1 MPLGTEPV
9 GKTVVT
15 VGLDDTQL
23 KQGLTNLNAQMKLA
37 DNTWKSSLSTFKQSD
52 RSIEKLATS
61 VEGMNKKLEIQSK
74 IVDAHQEK
82 VSKLTAEYGA
92 NHTKVI
98 KANAE
103 LVKQQGVYG
112 NLKRSISEMTD
123 EMKQSSVEQKKVE
136 GQQAKLLKQ
145 EQEMAR
151 SKATLQDKMKLV
163 DAEWQNNLSK
173 MKLAG
178 NQYGQLEGKI
188 KSLNDKM
195 ELQKKAVYAQA
206 AEVRKLT
213 KEYGENSEKAVKAN
227 TELKNQ
233 TRIMNELKGDIA
245 ATTKEL
251 QDFNKAEAIKNS
263 PFTQRQK
270 ELESYSS
277 KLKSVGDKWTSTGQS
292 MSLAV
297 TAPLAGIGAMGVKT
311 AMDFDAQ
318 MSRVGAISDTTGAKF
333 EEMKRV
339 AMELGASTTKS
350 ASEVAKGME
359 EMAAKG
365 YDANQIM
372 AAMPGI
378 ISAAEASGSDMT
390 QTANVMASAM
400 NAFGIEAG
408 KSSHVA
414 DVLAQTANQ
423 SAADITDMEYALK
436 YAAAP
441 AKSLGMSLEETS
453 ASIGMMVD
461 SGLKGEQ
468 AGTTLRG
475 ALLGLLDPSEKN
487 AKLMNKMGVEVSDAS
502 GNFVGMEQ
510 LVRNLESSMEGMT
523 DTQKAANLSQLVGK
537 EAVSGMLVMMEQ
549 GPDKIGKM
557 TKSLEESD
565 GASQKASKAMM
576 NNLKGAV
583 EEMGGAFET
592 VGIQIGQDMTPYI
605 RELAN
610 GAQSLANKFSE
621 LPDWGR
627 KVAVGIGVLAAATAP
642 VIVSVG
648 LVAKVA
654 GSAADGLARLSGKY
668 AVNTVAA
675 EANAA
680 ANLAAGKSLDTGGKL
695 NKGLNA
701 SSGGFLT
708 FSKRAITAGRSASTL
723 SRAGGLLS
731 RGLGLIGGP
740 VGIAVTAALTA
751 IGIGFKYAYDH
762 VSWFKKGI
770 DNTGWVLKNLAGEWV
785 RGTKMIAGTVSNWG
799 PVKKVVEGLGVA
811 ADYAKEG
818 FDKFKNVLAA
828 PFKLWW
834 DGLEEGFTWFNNI
847 VKKSDGNWS
856 QFKTNF
862 ANASKEWAVNTLED
876 IKTGFNNA
884 VQGSKE
890 WLSDTGQKMQEGLAK
905 GQEAVKTWAQNFGPK
920 FQTWLSSSK
929 ASIAKWGQDTAGKIS
944 AGLQT
949 GQSKVKKWAE
959 DFGPKFHTWLSSSKA
974 SIAKWGQDTAGKI
987 SAGLQTGQSKVKKW
1001 AEDFGPKFQTW
1012 LSSSKASIAK
1022 WGQETSG
1029 RIASGMESG
1038 KKTIKQWAEDTGSK
1052 IGGWLSTSKKSITDW
1067 GAKLP
1072 DQIKTAYTNAKNAV
1086 TQWAETQSKENAK
1099 FYMPILK
1106 GIIDDIKNFPSK
1118 INAYKESFKNNMSNF
1133 FSGVFAGNKED
1144 GGPLKSWTSGV
1155 GKWLSNIPTLFG
1167 QKKTTAKTAANNFFS
1182 GAFAGNKEG
1191 GGPLKSWTSGLG
1203 KWLSNIPK
1211 LLDQKKQAAKTAA
1224 NNFFSGA
1231 FAGNKEGGGP
1241 LKSWTSG
1248 LGKWLSN
1255 IPKLLDQK
1263 KQAAKTAVSNF
1274 FVNAGQGI
1282 TGEGKGMSSW
1292 GKRIKNW
1299 FTGLPGRI
1307 QSSFDTIKGNVS
1319 KTISGI
1325 FNPSQRDMD
1334 AASAK
1339 FGSKA
1344 KSAITKPFS
1353 SKENKKDF
1361 SDKLGKMIVDGVG
1374 YALGFA
1380 AVALLATG
1388 REIIKRMAKG
1398 MNTSVEDSLLGGPLK
1413 KFFEWVPRKFK
1424 ELVSPASKSAQSMW
1438 KGVTGWFN
1446 ETKKDG
1452 MKSVGDLYTSTK
1464 DKFIDSKDSAISNA
1478 KGMWKGVT
1486 GWFNE
1491 TKKDGMKSVGDLYT
1505 STKDKFIDSKDSAI
1519 SSAKGMWKGATG
1531 WLSKTKTDGS
1541 KAVGDFYI
1549 KTRDK
1554 FKDARNSAVANSKS
1568 LWKGVSGWYEDTRKN
1583 VKSKAEKIYGSTKEN
1598 FRLASIYAVGKSKDM
1613 WKGVTGWF
1621 GNLRDDGIRIFETA
1635 RGKVVGK
1642 FEDMYNG
1649 AKKWIDNIGTFISGS
1664 VTGLKNKAS
1673 SLGKSVAN
1681 GAISGLNKMIG
1692 GINTISKAI
1701 TKKDLMDKIPELHTG
1716 TRASSAIVRNGAIAR
1731 PTLAIV
1737 GDKGSGNGPGGYRR
1751 EIIEKANGTKYLT
1764 PAKDTLVRLDKGD
1777 KVHSGRKTHAY
1788 MSRLPHFDK
1797 GTDKDDFWT
1806 NAKQFDIRGM
1816 AGNAMD
1822 GIGTLGKK
1830 FKETVGAVKAKAGDI
1845 IGDVMDYIKNPKA
1858 LLDKVMG
1865 SMGIDFGGLGMTGT
1879 MAKLAYSKL
1888 KIMLQGKIKE
1898 WFESAGGGYN
1908 PYAAWTKTPGRGWA
1922 PGGHAGI
1929 DYAMP
1934 AGTPIPSPITGEVI
1948 QSWFSPNKPSG
1959 GNEIQIYADGFT
1971 HILMHMLE
1979 GSRKVQKGDRV
1990 TAGQIVGKVGNTG
2003 NSFGDHLHWQVNKG
2017 RGYLYNEDSIDPE
2030 VWARKY
2036 AKGSGGSGSGN
2047 WASKIRQAAA
2057 QMKQTVTDSDVSAI
2071 VAQINRESGGR
2082 ESIVQSSSLRDGNY
2096 GANKARGLLQYV
2108 PSTFANYAVKGY
2120 DNINNGYHQL
2130 LAFFNNSNWR
2140 RDNPGGRS
2148 GWGPSGMRRFANG
2161 GIIQNETVI
2170 AGEEYPEMIIPLDPR
2185 KKHRARPLLAQAN
2198 NIVNDDKFIKLSSG
2212 TTKAKSTR
2220 THNIVWGDTLWDL
2233 ARTFGTTVKELKR
2246 VNGLTSDMIYAG
2258 RKLLVPV
2265 KSAVK
2270 STSKSSAVKRPQ
2282 TTRVT
2287 NRAGI
2292 LRGISNNLMRRSRT
2306 TNYSGLVKSYSDI
2319 GSLMSAGLKNIYKDS
2334 PETMLK
2340 NIQAVRAKVNSI
2352 IKADQAKIAANYAKA
2367 RKSKGNKKVIADV
2380 RAENKAIQSQID
2392 YLNAVKRNEVLK
2404 SNVIENIVKK
2414 RSAISTQLAAKQGKY
2429 KTTLEEKASLNTS
2442 VRDAYKNYGGFGAAS
2457 GNSTKDFISVMNY
2470 RYKRMLEFHNDL
2482 VRLRKLG
2489 LDPQIL
2495 RELIEGGVENS
2506 YGKVK
2511 VLLRGGKSGIASIN
2525 NMQRKINKLAS
2536 DSGKSESGII
2546 YDPSIISQAK
2556 QIKNLNNQKTG
2567 LAASSKK
2574 YMTGTK
2580 KVIPLPTA
2588 KKKQVANNATKAIV
2602 ATAKRLNVVGK
2613 NDVYAQQLDRKIEQ
2627 IKNDRNKS
2635 NDKVIADLQKELGK
2649 QSKNFDKIIDLM
2661 AKILDKNPNILMDG
2675 YKVSKQ
2681 VDKHQATNAKTSARR
2696 KTSS

>member
-1 MPLGTEPV
+1 MSVIGEPV
-9 GKTVVT
+9 GKTVVE
-15 VGLDDTQL
+15 VGLNDTSL
-23 KQGLTNLNAQMKLA
+23 VRGLSNLNARMKLA

-52 RSIEKLATS
+52 RSIEKLSTS
-61 VEGMNKKLEIQSK
+61 VKGMNDKLQIQTK
-74 IVDAHQEK
+74 IVDEHKRK
-82 VSKLTAEYGA
+82 VENLTKEYGE

-112 NLKRSISEMTD
+112 NLKRSIGEMTD
-123 EMKQSSVEQKKVE
+123 EMKQSSIEQKKVE

-178 NQYGQLEGKI
+178 NQYGQIEGKI

-213 KEYGENSEKAVKAN
+213 KDYGENSEKAVKAN
-227 TELKNQ
+227 IALKDQ
-233 TRIMNELKGDIA
+233 TKILNDLKDDIA

-270 ELESYSS
+270 ELEAYSS

-318 MSRVGAISDTTGAKF
+318 MSRVGAISDTTGSKF

-610 GAQSLANKFSE
+610 GAQSLATKFSE
-621 LPDWGR
+621 MPGWAR
-627 KVAVGIGVLAAATAP
+627 KTAVGIGLVAAATGP
-642 VIVSVG
+642 VIVGVG
-648 LVAKVA
+648 LVAKA
-654 GSAADGLARLSGKY
+654 TGTAADGLARLSGKY
-668 AVNTVAA
+668 AANTVAA
-675 EANAA
+675 EANAT
-680 ANLAAGKSLDTGGKL
+680 ANMTAGKTLGKSAGPVGKL
-695 NKGLNA
+695 GGMFNVFGKNAGGATRSVGLLA
-701 SSGGFLT
+701 RG
-708 FSKRAITAGRSASTL
+708 AGL
-723 SRAGGLLS
+723 LRAGIGLVT
-731 RGLGLIGGP
+731 GP
-740 VGIAVTAALTA
+740 VGITLTAVTLLAA
-751 IGIGFKYAYDH
+751 GFKLAYKH
-762 VSWFKKGI
+762 IGWFRTGV
-770 DNTGWVLKNLAGEWV
+770 DNTGKLLKEIAPQMNFSWVGKIGTGFKKAGDGLGYVAKKGFELSPAGVAAKGFFGLVNQAVTKATDKTNVYGKGVSSSTETALKGYTNLSMKASKKLEELRMSNKKIGEKQYLEMMKLYADMSSGVLKKIAQRKQREVAGL
-785 RGTKMIAGTVSNWG
+785 RGIFSATRGLTNAEEQRILVKAQTGNSKEIQAVQLIQNDIKAIYTKARMERRALTKSEENKIVALQSQMD
-799 PVKKVVEGLGVA
+799 KKVVASLSKSEKEQRIILGRLKSNKSKLSLEA
-811 ADYAKEG
+811 AAEVIKHSAKERNESIKNAKQKR
-818 FDKFKNVLAA
+818 DKVIDEAIYQRDVAKSISKKQADAIIKDAERQYKESKKNAEKQHNKVVNEAA
-828 PFKLWW
+828 
-834 DGLEEGFTWFNNI
+834 
-847 VKKSDGNWS
+847 
-856 QFKTNF
+856 
-862 ANASKEWAVNTLED
+862 
-876 IKTGFNNA
+876 
-884 VQGSKE
+884 
-890 WLSDTGQKMQEGLAK
+890 
-905 GQEAVKTWAQNFGPK
+905 AQNKGVTLHIDA
-920 FQTWLSSSK
+920 QTGRVKSK
-929 ASIAKWGQDTAGKIS
+929 WEEASGSVAKWSGKMLSKGVGS
-944 AGLQT
+944 AFDMYKG
-949 GQSKVKKWAE
+949 VKKWN
-959 DFGPKFHTWLSSSKA
+959 D
-974 SIAKWGQDTAGKI
+974 
-987 SAGLQTGQSKVKKW
+987 
-1001 AEDFGPKFQTW
+1001 
-1012 LSSSKASIAK
+1012 
-1022 WGQETSG
+1022 ET
-1029 RIASGMESG
+1029 G
-1038 KKTIKQWAEDTGSK
+1038 KKVHDRWE
-1052 IGGWLSTSKKSITDW
+1052 SITKNV
-1067 GAKLP
+1067 GSFAGSMK
-1072 DQIKTAYTNAKNAV
+1072 KNAV
-1086 TQWAETQSKENAK
+1086 
-1099 FYMPILK
+1099 
-1106 GIIDDIKNFPSK
+1106 
-1118 INAYKESFKNNMSNF
+1118 
-1133 FSGVFAGNKED
+1133 
-1144 GGPLKSWTSGV
+1144 
-1155 GKWLSNIPTLFG
+1155 
-1167 QKKTTAKTAANNFFS
+1167 
-1182 GAFAGNKEG
+1182 
-1191 GGPLKSWTSGLG
+1191 
-1203 KWLSNIPK
+1203 
-1211 LLDQKKQAAKTAA
+1211 
-1224 NNFFSGA
+1224 
-1231 FAGNKEGGGP
+1231 
-1241 LKSWTSG
+1241 
-1248 LGKWLSN
+1248 
-1255 IPKLLDQK
+1255 
-1263 KQAAKTAVSNF
+1263 
-1274 FVNAGQGI
+1274 
-1282 TGEGKGMSSW
+1282 
-1292 GKRIKNW
+1292 
-1299 FTGLPGRI
+1299 
-1307 QSSFDTIKGNVS
+1307 
-1319 KTISGI
+1319 
-1325 FNPSQRDMD
+1325 
-1334 AASAK
+1334 
-1339 FGSKA
+1339 
-1344 KSAITKPFS
+1344 
-1353 SKENKKDF
+1353 
-1361 SDKLGKMIVDGVG
+1361 
-1374 YALGFA
+1374 
-1380 AVALLATG
+1380 
-1388 REIIKRMAKG
+1388 
-1398 MNTSVEDSLLGGPLK
+1398 
-1413 KFFEWVPRKFK
+1413 
-1424 ELVSPASKSAQSMW
+1424 
-1438 KGVTGWFN
+1438 
-1446 ETKKDG
+1446 
-1452 MKSVGDLYTSTK
+1452 
-1464 DKFIDSKDSAISNA
+1464 DKFM
-1478 KGMWKGVT
+1478 G
-1486 GWFNE
+1486 
-1491 TKKDGMKSVGDLYT
+1491 
-1505 STKDKFIDSKDSAI
+1505 
-1519 SSAKGMWKGATG
+1519 
-1531 WLSKTKTDGS
+1531 
-1541 KAVGDFYI
+1541 
-1549 KTRDK
+1549 
-1554 FKDARNSAVANSKS
+1554 
-1568 LWKGVSGWYEDTRKN
+1568 
-1583 VKSKAEKIYGSTKEN
+1583 
-1598 FRLASIYAVGKSKDM
+1598 
-1613 WKGVTGWF
+1613 
-1621 GNLRDDGIRIFETA
+1621 
-1635 RGKVVGK
+1635 
-1642 FEDMYNG
+1642 MYNG
-1649 AKKWIDNIGTFISGS
+1649 AKKWTDSIGSYISNAKEGMK
-1664 VTGLKNKAS
+1664 TKAQN
-1673 SLGKSVAN
+1673 LGKSVAN

-1701 TKKDLMDKIPELHTG
+1701 TKKNLMDKIPELHTG
-1716 TRASSAIVRNGAIAR
+1716 TRASSAIVRNGAIAQ
-1731 PTLAIV
+1731 PTMAIV
-1737 GDKGSGNGPGGYRR
+1737 GDRGPGNGPGGYRR

-1908 PYAAWTKTPGRGWA
+1908 PFASWTKTAGRGWQK
-1922 PGGHAGI
+1922 GGHAGI

-1934 AGTPIPSPITGEVI
+1934 AGTPVPSPITGEVI
-1948 QSWFSPNKPSG
+1948 QSWFSPNQPSG
-1959 GNEIQIYADGFT
+1959 GNEVQIFADGFT
-1971 HILMHMLE
+1971 HILMHMLN
-1979 GSRKVQKGDRV
+1979 GSRTVKKGDRV
-1990 TAGQIVGKVGNTG
+1990 TAGQIIGKVGNTG

-2030 VWARKY
+2030 YWAKHY
-2036 AKGSGGSGSGN
+2036 AKGKGN
-2047 WASKIRQAAA
+2047 GIAGNAQSWASTIKRAAA
-2057 QMKQTVTDSDVSAI
+2057 KMNVDLTSRELKGI
-2071 VAQINRESGGR
+2071 IAQINRESTGN
-2082 ESIVQSSSLRDGNY
+2082 EKVVQSSSVWDVNTASGNP
-2096 GANKARGLLQYV
+2096 AQGLLQYV
-2108 PSTFANYAVKGY
+2108 PQTFRKYAVAGHENMRRGY
-2120 DNINNGYHQL
+2120 DQL

-2140 RDNPGGRS
+2140 RDLPYGRS
-2148 GWGPSGMRRFANG
+2148 GWGPSGLRRFANG

-2198 NIVNDDKFIKLSSG
+2198 NIVNDDKLIKLSSG
-2212 TTKAKSTR
+2212 TTKSKSTR

-2258 RKLLVPV
+2258 CKLLVPV
-2265 KSAVK
+2265 KSAAK

-2306 TNYSGLVKSYSDI
+2306 TNYSGLVKSYGDI

-2340 NIQAVRAKVNSI
+2340 NIQAVRAKVNST

-2380 RAENKAIQSQID
+2380 RAENKAIQSQIN
-2392 YLNAVKRNEVLK
+2392 YLNSVKRNEVLK

-2442 VRDAYKNYGGFGAAS
+2442 VRDAYKNYGGFGATS

-2482 VRLRKLG
+2482 VKLRKLG

-2588 KKKQVANNATKAIV
+2588 KKTQVANNATKAIV